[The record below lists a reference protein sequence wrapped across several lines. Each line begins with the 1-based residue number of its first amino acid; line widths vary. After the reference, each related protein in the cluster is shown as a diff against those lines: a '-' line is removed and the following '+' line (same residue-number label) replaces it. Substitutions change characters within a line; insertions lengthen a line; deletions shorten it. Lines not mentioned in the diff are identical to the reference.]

1 MKSSF
6 QIKQIVTVQLS
17 LHLQLIWLALAV
29 SYNVSS
35 VYLLQNGFAPL
46 KKGDPEMTLYF
57 LAMYGLLIGLGFAK
71 QYRLYGVFGAALTAV
86 LLIAGVGSHIY
97 TAMTTGIADIYS
109 SGWAWMSA
117 ILINCFGVSAFLLGL
132 FIVRTKQKEQ

>member
-1 MKSSF
+1 MKNSF
-6 QIKQIVTVQLS
+6 QMRQIVTLQSS
-17 LHLQLIWLALAV
+17 LQLQLIWLALAV

-35 VYLLQNGFAPL
+35 VYLLQNGYAPL

-57 LAMYGLLIGLGFAK
+57 LAMFGLLIGLGFAK
-71 QYRLYGVFGAALTAV
+71 QYRLYSVFGAALTAV

-97 TAMTTGIADIYS
+97 TAITTGIAGTYS
-109 SGWAWMSA
+109 SGWAWISA
-117 ILINCFGVSAFLLGL
+117 IIINSFGISVFLLGL